1 MEPRL
6 KLNKI
11 ILAAKIILFHFHA
24 EIKLFQIRAAAVGR
38 PS

>member
-11 ILAAKIILFHFHA
+11 ILAAKIILFYF
-24 EIKLFQIRAAAVGR
+24 RRDV
-38 PS
+38 